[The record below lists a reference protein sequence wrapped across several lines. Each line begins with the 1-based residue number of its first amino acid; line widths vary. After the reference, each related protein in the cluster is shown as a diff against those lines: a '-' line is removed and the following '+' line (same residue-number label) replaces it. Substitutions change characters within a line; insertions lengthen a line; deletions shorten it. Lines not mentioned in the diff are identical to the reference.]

1 MDPPSSPDRVNPLAT
16 HVVPSPVAAISSL
29 GHASAPAHA
38 LTGTAAG
45 GPLNGFAASSSPFQ
59 SAAPKE
65 IVPLARVGESALP
78 VPGAPHPPAITAP
91 SAGIAAATSSIP
103 FPTDDALGHLSG
115 SAMPGFPVLQPPT
128 PHQPVGADPS
138 HSELDPH
145 LLLGYDPLGTVGEMV
160 QLPCQTTLHKV
171 CSSQY
176 VELWHFTAEGMA
188 AGFRKGANISDA
200 GKRLMD
206 QLGTEL
212 ELPKAVI
219 PDECMPFQ
227 AYFHASRKHV
237 DTIRHV
243 ARQQIDP
250 TKRTLLMNEAAIWTQ
265 AYENITSRVGSWAM
279 TAKYSALLRH
289 YYYSCTIGMT
299 RPNPSL
305 WQARLWEHVIAIR
318 QGNLW
323 EGTLPYEPIFGL
335 PGSAPPQPH
344 PTPLPTYNPA
354 PVYAP
359 TLAHAPTPPYHPAY
373 GHASGSSRGASRP
386 PARGQQKG
394 AGRPFRPSPHGGSR
408 NAMGACFICGRTQSE
423 FPHDVQTCTTPP
435 AGRSTPFAYRDEYNH
450 LLRTSDNS
458 SIWRTTLNSVDLL
471 IKLRPELANARR
483 PLNPD
488 GFDRVLRS
496 LNLMDDYGDLVE
508 GFRGGFDFG
517 IPPIQETRTPPN
529 HLSATENM
537 EGLDQIAAKE
547 LEKGRWAGPYSRE
560 EIEKEIGPFQ
570 SSPMGLIPK
579 PNGDWRL
586 VQDLSY
592 PRNGSYLSI
601 NSYIVADEYLTTWD
615 DVTTV
620 FVALRELSRQVQGAT
635 FDAMEAFRGIL
646 ALASQLPG
654 LIVQLREGVFYY
666 DFFLP
671 FGLASATGVWGRVAD
686 CVKAII
692 TTKLLRRVRIFRWV
706 DDFLVVRLDPSI
718 QTNDIIAATEGLD
731 FPWNPAK
738 TTDFRPDPKYVGWV
752 FRVAER
758 KVVLPRDKAEKYGQ
772 RALSLKQKDRIKL
785 SEVLQLHGSLQ
796 HVAFVAR
803 DLRPFLAEL
812 GRFAASWPEN
822 QPFRTR
828 SIPPEVKKEC
838 NHWVVHLAQIPF
850 VRSFAPPARSFPL
863 TVWVDASTEW
873 GIGVIVGERWRAWR
887 WIDGWKR
894 DGRGIGWGEA
904 VALELGM
911 RAAIAQ
917 GAKCASITFRS
928 DNQGVIA
935 CYKLGRSRNKQIN
948 TVLKRV
954 VDLERDFKVRLD
966 IAYIETD
973 SNPADGPSRGVL
985 PTGPRLPNFKIPP
998 PLAPYLHAVPLD

>member
-1 MDPPSSPDRVNPLAT
+1 
-16 HVVPSPVAAISSL
+16 
-29 GHASAPAHA
+29 
-38 LTGTAAG
+38 
-45 GPLNGFAASSSPFQ
+45 
-59 SAAPKE
+59 
-65 IVPLARVGESALP
+65 
-78 VPGAPHPPAITAP
+78 
-91 SAGIAAATSSIP
+91 
-103 FPTDDALGHLSG
+103 
-115 SAMPGFPVLQPPT
+115 MPGFPVLQPPT
-128 PHQPVGADPS
+128 PHQPVGTDPS
-138 HSELDPH
+138 HPELDPH

-289 YYYSCTIGMT
+289 YYYSCTIGMA

-435 AGRSTPFAYRDEYNH
+435 AIAYRDEYNH

-529 HLSATENM
+529 QISATENM
-537 EGLDQIAAKE
+537 EVLDQIAAKE

-620 FVALRELSRQVQGAT
+620 FVVLLELSRKVQGAT

-654 LIVQLREGVFYY
+654 LILQLREGVLYY

-706 DDFLVVRLDPSI
+706 DDFLVVRLDPSV

-772 RALSLKQKDRIKL
+772 RALILKQKDRIKL

-850 VRSFAPPARSFPL
+850 
-863 TVWVDASTEW
+863 
-873 GIGVIVGERWRAWR
+873 
-887 WIDGWKR
+887 
-894 DGRGIGWGEA
+894 
-904 VALELGM
+904 
-911 RAAIAQ
+911 
-917 GAKCASITFRS
+917 
-928 DNQGVIA
+928 GVIA

-966 IAYIETD
+966 IAYIEID